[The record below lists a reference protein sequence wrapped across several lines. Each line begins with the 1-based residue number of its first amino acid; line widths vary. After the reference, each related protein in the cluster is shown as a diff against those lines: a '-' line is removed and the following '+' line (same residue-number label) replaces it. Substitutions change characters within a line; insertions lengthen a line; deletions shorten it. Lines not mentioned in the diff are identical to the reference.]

1 MPRKRWTIGV
11 VGVARW
17 KGKTFN
23 AEKQTTTTFLGRRK
37 RIVYKTN
44 LQTWYGMR
52 RLYNDVKETN
62 QTVAVIHTAFE
73 DKPSTVALVQTKEG
87 MSLIEKLEYAYRWTQ
102 NIMDSWSLKMPMD
115 GNDDVTVMG
124 EIVDG
129 MGLRST
135 SVGDQILVGTEKYVV
150 APMGFTTLDGE
161 PV

>member
-1 MPRKRWTIGV
+1 MMP
-11 VGVARW
+11 
-17 KGKTFN
+17 
-23 AEKQTTTTFLGRRK
+23 
-37 RIVYKTN
+37 
-44 LQTWYGMR
+44 
-52 RLYNDVKETN
+52 KETN

-73 DKPSTVALVQTKEG
+73 DKPSTVAFVKTKEG
-87 MSLIEKLEYAYRWTQ
+87 MTLNEKLEYAYRWTQ

-135 SVGDQILVGTEKYVV
+135 SVGDQVLVGTEKYVV